1 MSSTDRIE
9 KTIELKASPAR
20 VWRAISD
27 AREFG
32 TWFQAELDG
41 AFAPGAVI
49 PAVIT
54 TKGYEGVRFEIH
66 VERVEPEHLLAFR
79 WHPGAPEDGVDYLRE
94 PMTLVEFQLEP
105 IASGTRLTI
114 TESGFDQ
121 LSPARRAKVFADN
134 AQGWAF
140 QLENIARHVA

>member
-9 KTIELKASPAR
+9 KKIELKAPVAR

-54 TKGYEGVRFEIH
+54 TKGYEGAKFEIH
-66 VERVEPEHLLAFR
+66 VERMEPERLLAFR
-79 WHPGAPEDGVDYLRE
+79 WHPGEPDPSYDYTQE
-94 PMTLVEFQLEP
+94 PMTLVEFHLEP
-105 IASGTRLTI
+105 TAAGTLLVI
-114 TESGFDQ
+114 TESGFDR
-121 LSPARRAKVFADN
+121 LAPERRAKAFAGN
-134 AQGWAF
+134 SQGWDF